1 MSLLSPW
8 MLSFL
13 VVLPLILIFYLLKR
27 TYQDVTVP
35 SLLLWQQLLRDMEAN
50 RSWQKLKRNL
60 LLLLQLLVALLL
72 AVALA
77 RPMMPSATPVADHTI
92 VVLDVSASMAAQ
104 TGEMTRLEQNKADL
118 RELISQMG
126 PQQEITLISMG
137 QEPRVL
143 ATGSDRMK
151 IEQALAKAEQEYG
164 KVDYEGSLSLA
175 AALSSKD
182 AGSDVRIYSD
192 GNWGIDPAMF
202 PTFGNSPT
210 LILSAGTVANLAVR
224 HAAAVSQGG
233 QTALVATV
241 EHVDATSQD
250 VELEVYDAAGKLL
263 ETTQLQVNS
272 QGKASHSWTGLPKS
286 PFYQVKVKS
295 DDPLLLDNERIVLP
309 EQSMKAKAWIASEG
323 NLFLE
328 KALGLGGGLTLERGT
343 DPDAPPTDANLYVY
357 DGVLP
362 TEWPNGSVLLVN
374 PPQGRGI
381 VNITGTVEAGNM
393 QVVTPESPILSHVD
407 LSGLHLKEVQAV
419 ESNAWLQP
427 LVKSGDTPILSIGE
441 QKGHRLAVVAFDLHQ
456 SDLPLLPAFPLLIKH
471 LNEYLM
477 PVTGQTLGTLEAG
490 MRMPLVPPIRETGWQ
505 YLDPTGEKHPI
516 DGTLIEQGFEPAMPG
531 LYRFQGEQG
540 EELLLSVTLPAEE
553 SRLSATPVELPTTGN
568 GEEGAAGVP
577 VVEAGQTEIWRYF
590 ALLILLL
597 VFVEWGVYKR
607 GI

>member
-13 VVLPLILIFYLLKR
+13 IVLPLIVIFYLLKR

-50 RSWQKLKRNL
+50 RPWQKLKRNL

-77 RPMMPSATPVADHTI
+77 RPLIPSATPVADHTI
-92 VVLDVSASMAAQ
+92 AVLDVSASMAARA
-104 TGEMTRLEQNKADL
+104 GETTRLEQNKADL
-118 RELISQMG
+118 RKLLSQMG
-126 PQQEITLISMG
+126 PQQELTLISMG
-137 QEPRVL
+137 QEARVL
-143 ATGSDRMK
+143 ATGSDHIK
-151 IEQALAKAEQEYG
+151 IEQALNEAEQEYA
-164 KVDYEGSLSLA
+164 KADYEGSLSLA

-182 AGSDVRIYSD
+182 AKSAVRIYSD
-192 GNWGIDPAMF
+192 GNWGIDSTMF
-202 PTFGNSPT
+202 PAFGSSPK
-210 LILSAGTVANLAVR
+210 LILPAGKAANLAVR
-224 HAAAVSQGG
+224 HAAAVAQGE

-241 EHVDATSQD
+241 ENVDETAREL
-250 VELEVYDAAGKLL
+250 ELEVYDAAGKLL
-263 ETTQLQVNS
+263 ETTALQVTA

-286 PFYQVKVKS
+286 PFYKVRVKS
-295 DDPLLLDNERIVLP
+295 DDPLALDDERIVLP
-309 EQSMKAKAWIASEG
+309 EQSGQAKAWIASEG

-328 KALGLGGGLTLERGT
+328 KALGLGGGLTLERGA

-374 PPQGRGI
+374 PPAGTGI
-381 VNITGTVEAGNM
+381 VNVTGTVEAGKL
-393 QVVTPESPILSHVD
+393 QVVTPDSPILSHVD
-407 LSGLHLKEVQAV
+407 LSSLHLKEMQAV
-419 ESNAWLQP
+419 ESNTWLQP
-427 LVKSGDTPILSIGE
+427 LVKSGDTPLLSIGE
-441 QKGHRLAVVAFDLHQ
+441 KNGHRVAVLAFDLHQ

-477 PVTGQTLGTLEAG
+477 PVAGGTLGTLEAG

-505 YLDPTGEKHPI
+505 VLDPAGEKRPI
-516 DGTLIEQGFEPAMPG
+516 DQAMIEQGFQPAMPG
-531 LYRFQGEQG
+531 LYRFLGEKG

-553 SRLSATPVELPTTGN
+553 SQLSAKSVALPVTGG
-568 GEEGAAGVP
+568 GEEGVADATL
-577 VVEAGQTEIWRYF
+577 VEEGQTEIWRYL